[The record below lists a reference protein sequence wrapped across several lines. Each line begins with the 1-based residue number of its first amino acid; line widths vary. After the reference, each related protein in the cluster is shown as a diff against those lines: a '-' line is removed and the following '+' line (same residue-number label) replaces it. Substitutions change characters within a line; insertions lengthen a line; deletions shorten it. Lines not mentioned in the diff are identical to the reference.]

1 MLFIIKVQIK
11 SIGFLNRGK
20 VLPSFNSVVV
30 LLQNYISRNSTTYN
44 IQSDDYEFQTD
55 VKITTQE
62 YQFENL
68 NLLFEFLNVYG
79 ISEPNLH

>member
-30 LLQNYISRNSTTYN
+30 LLQNYISQNSTTYN
-44 IQSDDYEFQTD
+44 IQSDD
-55 VKITTQE
+55 
-62 YQFENL
+62 
-68 NLLFEFLNVYG
+68 
-79 ISEPNLH
+79 